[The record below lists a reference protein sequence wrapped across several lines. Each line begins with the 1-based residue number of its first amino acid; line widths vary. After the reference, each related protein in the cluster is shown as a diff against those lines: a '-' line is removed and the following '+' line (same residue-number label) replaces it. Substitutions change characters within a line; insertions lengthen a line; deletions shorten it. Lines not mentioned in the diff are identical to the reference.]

1 MSSLQGVATPHSTFL
16 PPPSG
21 PANCSL
27 VKSFFTRQGI
37 IAIAALIF
45 LVWTAVRVRL
55 GREKRDLKTFIA
67 DVSKQGGQQ
76 MMGGVMMVL
85 LGLHLSEGGLSPL
98 AWYGAQYPFEIVLTT
113 TFTGFLR
120 KWIERTARDWQLR
133 TRWDWLAPYALVGQY
148 GPNPG
153 DFRCSWYAH
162 QFVQAIL
169 LIGLPARVVSLGL
182 IMGSL
187 TLLPAALSPVSL
199 LARAWYFSGLTCDQQ
214 TVFILYLIPLS
225 GDALQ
230 FIIIDKLQAFGG
242 FPQRSAFPVDS
253 DTDDPGAGSTQLAGR
268 KLLSSSTSTGPAAN
282 ELR

>member
-1 MSSLQGVATPHSTFL
+1 LIRQEQNIGMVSELEDIANPNSNITPPLVSPLGIASPNSSSIIPLVSLLGIASPNSSSYL
-16 PPPSG
+16 LLPSG
-21 PANCSL
+21 PADCSL
-27 VKSFFTRQGI
+27 VKSFFARQGI

-45 LVWTAVRVRL
+45 LSWTAVRVRL

-98 AWYGAQYPFEIVLTT
+98 VWYGAQYPFEIVLTT

-153 DFRCSWYAH
+153 DFRCSWCA
-162 QFVQAIL
+162 
-169 LIGLPARVVSLGL
+169 VSGCA
-182 IMGSL
+182 S
-187 TLLPAALSPVSL
+187 V
-199 LARAWYFSGLTCDQQ
+199 
-214 TVFILYLIPLS
+214 
-225 GDALQ
+225 
-230 FIIIDKLQAFGG
+230 
-242 FPQRSAFPVDS
+242 
-253 DTDDPGAGSTQLAGR
+253 
-268 KLLSSSTSTGPAAN
+268 
-282 ELR
+282 